1 MPRTI
6 SFAFGLLLILP
17 IAVTSFPKPAHAF
30 MDGGGSLM
38 IVAKEY
44 GLDAVAYAVAK
55 QVRSALVKSTVNWIN
70 SGFNGSPSFV
80 TNIDDF
86 LMHVGDVAAM
96 AYIDELQNNP
106 GLKSPFQSK
115 IAQTAYTGY
124 LLATS
129 EDAYVRLNGYDLNQ
143 VTYYHEEFLSG
154 NFGRGGWE
162 AWFAAAMRPQNN
174 PYGAQILAMNGLE
187 LAVSGSQQ
195 NRLIELNWGGGFM
208 SWCDNVGAGETYE
221 DVEGGAVIDNNG
233 NFVGAIGSP
242 ELDAEAQ
249 VAAGGTVQTSK
260 PNPAETCTD
269 QFGNKGQIKTPGSV
283 IRDQL
288 NHTLGLTGDELVSA
302 DELNEIVG
310 ALLSQLTQQVLGPG
324 GLSGTSRSYSGG
336 RSYLDRA
343 TSDPTATQAAAG
355 GLDTAIISYRTQL
368 EEYQRNWE
376 TLNTQ
381 IEAASCSDDS
391 VVTTARADYNRA
403 QAQISTAFTR
413 LDEVQNLMSSVNSGA
428 GGGSEAIGVI
438 ESAGSKFQSIISS
451 PPTASEMARISSEVV
466 DNSGDENGQE
476 TLYVKLKEEARR
488 CD

>member
-1 MPRTI
+1 MNRTI

-17 IAVTSFPKPAHAF
+17 IAVTSVPRPAHAF

-38 IVAKEY
+38 LVAKEY
-44 GLDAVAYAVAK
+44 GLDSVAWIVAK
-55 QVRSALVKSTVNWIN
+55 QAVSAMTRSTVNWIN
-70 SGFNGSPSFV
+70 SGFNGSPAFI
-80 TNIDDF
+80 TNLDEF

-106 GLKSPFQSK
+106 SLKSPFQNK

-143 VTYYHEEFLSG
+143 VTYYDEEFLRG
-154 NFGRGGWE
+154 NFGRGGWD

-174 PYGAQILAMNGLE
+174 PYGAQMLAMNGLE
-187 LAVSGSQQ
+187 VAVSGSRN

-221 DVEGGAVIDNNG
+221 DAEGGAMIDNNG
-233 NFVGAIGSP
+233 NFVGTPGSP

-249 VAAGGTVQTSK
+249 VAAGNFVNTSQ

-269 QFGNKGQIKTPGSV
+269 QHGNKGQIKTPGSV
-283 IRDQL
+283 IRDQI
-288 NHTLGLTGDELVSA
+288 NHTLGLSGDQLVSA
-302 DELNEIVG
+302 DELNEIVS
-310 ALLSQLTQQVLGPG
+310 ALMSQLTQQVMGAG
-324 GLSGTSRSYSGG
+324 GLSGVSRSSSGG

-343 TSDPTATQAAAG
+343 ASDPAGAQAAAG
-355 GLDTAIISYRTQL
+355 TLDTAIISYRTQL
-368 EEYQRNWE
+368 QGYERDWE

-381 IEAASCSDDS
+381 IEAASCSNDP
-391 VVTTARADYNRA
+391 VVTGARADYARA

-428 GGGSEAIGVI
+428 GGGGEAIGVI
-438 ESAGSKFQSIISS
+438 ESASSKFQSIISS
-451 PPTASEMARISSEVV
+451 PPTAAEMARINAEAV
-466 DNSGDENGQE
+466 DNSSSENGQE
-476 TLYVKLKEEARR
+476 TLYVKLEEEARR
-488 CD
+488 CR